1 MPSGAEEIRD
11 ATAPSSVGTGKL
23 KSPWWVLVSVLE
35 LDMAG
40 SGGLLDAVAELVP
53 LLEEDPPLAA
63 MPSEE
68 LVQCGSRPGIP
79 GGVSKRPCSNRRS
92 TLHVAAVSECAAE
105 RSSASFPWSFFCFVR
120 RFWNHT
126 FTCTQTGERGLNI

>member
-1 MPSGAEEIRD
+1 
-11 ATAPSSVGTGKL
+11 
-23 KSPWWVLVSVLE
+23 
-35 LDMAG
+35 MAG

-53 LLEEDPPLAA
+53 LLEEDPPFAA
-63 MPSEE
+63 MPREE
-68 LVQCGSRPGIP
+68 LAQWGSRPVIP
-79 GGVSKRPCSNRRS
+79 GGVSKRPCSSRRS

-126 FTCTQTGERGLNI
+126 FTCTQPENRKEAGERVATSNKPPGEKKIRR